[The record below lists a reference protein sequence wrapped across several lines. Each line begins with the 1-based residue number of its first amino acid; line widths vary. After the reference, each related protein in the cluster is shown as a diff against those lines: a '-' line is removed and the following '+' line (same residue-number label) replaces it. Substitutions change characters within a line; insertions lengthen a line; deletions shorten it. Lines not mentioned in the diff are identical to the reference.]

1 MLYIWFSDYY
11 MVTATDSVPFG
22 FLIFAFHVEIEGVSH
37 AVFLETTTQLSL
49 AFLSQI

>member
-1 MLYIWFSDYY
+1 
-11 MVTATDSVPFG
+11 MVIATDSAPFG
-22 FLIFAFHVEIEGVSH
+22 FLIFAFHVEAEGVSC

>member
-1 MLYIWFSDYY
+1 MFYIWFSDYY
-11 MVTATDSVPFG
+11 MVTATDSVLFG
-22 FLIFAFHVEIEGVSH
+22 FLIFTFHVEKGGVSR